1 MWSSIVKT
9 YIGVRLTDFDIAE
22 IVLVGRMASFLLF
35 QFLSISHL
43 HLCIKKITTIVKK
56 KDLFIIN
63 EWLYGKGD

>member
-9 YIGVRLTDFDIAE
+9 YIGVRLSGFDIAE
-22 IVLVGRMASFLLF
+22 IVLVGRMASFLF

-43 HLCIKKITTIVKK
+43 HLCIKKNNNNRKK
-56 KDLFIIN
+56 NLFIIN